1 MVTLCSSSHSE
12 IRHFKSVQHVHF
24 GQLQLK
30 FLVNIH
36 THIYHSG
43 ITHVYQNNCNLGKA
57 FYIFVSEYGGG
68 GGYNL

>member
-1 MVTLCSSSHSE
+1 MYTLTTTCT
-12 IRHFKSVQHVHF
+12 V
-24 GQLQLK
+24 K

-57 FYIFVSEYGGG
+57 FYIFVSEYRGGG